1 MRIRPRLPASALF
14 LSLALFL
21 VLVFYI
27 VPLLLTLWASFT
39 PIRDWDLHALR
50 SYVGAENY
58 RRLFHLIRFD
68 PDVSTVVK
76 TTIVFVSGTL
86 AVNVIGGFLLALA
99 AFLLEERVSLGFRL
113 LWLLPRMTPVA
124 VFGLLWYYFFYP
136 QGTLNAI
143 LEKLGLMSHPVNW
156 GQDYLPWGPWG
167 IIIFVNGL
175 VGVSYGMI
183 IFYSAFKSI
192 PLEIY
197 RAALV
202 DGASLK
208 DLVLHIMLPLTRW
221 HLIFVTVWQLLS
233 LLTTYAHL
241 FVLVEWGVVEKWHGM
256 TWALYVFETAFSQSV
271 SDQALASAAAAILV
285 AVGVGLGLLTLR
297 LMGFERELGAVR
309 GDLG

>member
-1 MRIRPRLPASALF
+1 MPRPRLPAPALF
-14 LSLALFL
+14 LSLAAFL

-27 VPLLLTLWASFT
+27 VPLILTLWASLT
-39 PIRDWDLHALR
+39 PVRNWNVAQLR
-50 SYVGAENY
+50 QFVGAENY
-58 RRLFHLIRFD
+58 KRLFHLIRFD

-76 TTIVFVSGTL
+76 TTIVFVAGTL
-86 AVNVIGGFLLALA
+86 AVNVLGGLLLALA
-99 AFLLEERVSLGFRL
+99 AFIIEERASLGFRL
-113 LWLLPRMTPVA
+113 LWFLPRMTPVA

-143 LEKLGLMSHPVNW
+143 LLRLHLISHPVNW
-156 GQDYLPWGPWG
+156 GQDVLPWGPWS

-183 IFYSAFKSI
+183 IFYSAFKAI
-192 PLEIY
+192 PKDIY

-202 DGASLK
+202 DGARLR
-208 DLVLHIMLPLTRW
+208 DLVFRIMLPLTRW

-256 TWALYVFETAFSQSV
+256 TWALYVFETAFGSAV
-271 SDQALASAAAAILV
+271 NDQALASAAATLLV
-285 AVGVGLGLLTLR
+285 VVGIGLGLLTLR

-309 GDLG
+309 GEL